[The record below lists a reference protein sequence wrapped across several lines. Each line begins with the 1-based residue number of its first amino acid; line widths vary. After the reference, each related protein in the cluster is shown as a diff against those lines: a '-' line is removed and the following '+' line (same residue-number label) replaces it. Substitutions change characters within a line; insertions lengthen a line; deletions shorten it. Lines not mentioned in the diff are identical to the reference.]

1 MEICVHIGHVQ
12 VVAVVVQVVLN
23 MNAGIEPQS
32 HRNSTSKSTESNL
45 TEMDS
50 QGYVQW
56 GENVWKLIETWR
68 YYLNLFNNT
77 TFCFPLKNVL
87 LQCTPLNSQNI
98 LQQKPNSSVFLLVV
112 PPCLSLFFQSVF
124 ERK

>member
-23 MNAGIEPQS
+23 MTRVLN
-32 HRNSTSKSTESNL
+32 RNSTSKSTESNL
-45 TEMDS
+45 TEMDP
-50 QGYVQW
+50 QGYVQR

-87 LQCTPLNSQNI
+87 LQCTPLNTVKIFYNRNRI
-98 LQQKPNSSVFLLVV
+98 VVF
-112 PPCLSLFFQSVF
+112 FY
-124 ERK
+124 

>member
-23 MNAGIEPQS
+23 MTRVLN
-32 HRNSTSKSTESNL
+32 RNSTSKSTESNL
-45 TEMDS
+45 TEMDP
-50 QGYVQW
+50 QGYVQR

-68 YYLNLFNNT
+68 NYLNLFNNT

-87 LQCTPLNSQNI
+87 LQCTPLNTVKIFYNRNRI
-98 LQQKPNSSVFLLVV
+98 VVF
-112 PPCLSLFFQSVF
+112 FY
-124 ERK
+124 

>member
-77 TFCFPLKNVL
+77 TFCFPLK
-87 LQCTPLNSQNI
+87 QCFATEHSQNI

>member
-68 YYLNLFNNT
+68 NYLNLFNNT

-87 LQCTPLNSQNI
+87 LQCTPLNTVKIFYNRNRI
-98 LQQKPNSSVFLLVV
+98 VVF
-112 PPCLSLFFQSVF
+112 FY
-124 ERK
+124 

>member
-23 MNAGIEPQS
+23 MTRVLN
-32 HRNSTSKSTESNL
+32 RNSTSKSTESNL
-45 TEMDS
+45 TEMDP
-50 QGYVQW
+50 QGYVQR

-68 YYLNLFNNT
+68 NYLNLFNNT
-77 TFCFPLKNVL
+77 TFCFPLK
-87 LQCTPLNSQNI
+87 QCFATEHSQNI

-112 PPCLSLFFQSVF
+112 PPCSSLFFQSVF
-124 ERK
+124 